1 MYTGVP
7 HFDLKMLEA
16 DIILLNP
23 KSVICTN
30 SGVNYMLQHESRHS
44 PQTLALDRGSSLTLI
59 LVSLSFSQRI
69 FSGFR
74 SLRHIRTR

>member
-16 DIILLNP
+16 DMILLSP

-30 SGVNYMLQHESRHS
+30 SGVRPRYDTSRSRHS
-44 PQTLALDRGSSLTLI
+44 LWTLALDGALCL
-59 LVSLSFSQRI
+59 SLSVPHSY
-69 FSGFR
+69 SP
-74 SLRHIRTR
+74 